1 MKLKEKIKQIKLS
14 HLNQKIK
21 RQNSTNM
28 RQQIIIKD
36 LRLKINHLEK
46 EKRIKSEEKST
57 QCNITK
63 KIIDDLKDEI
73 DLLHFEKERQDENN
87 NENIETRNASPTCCF
102 AIKLISLLQFAAV
115 DSLGSSSM
123 CISNTS
129 KMDLIRGAQCCRP
142 IPRLLKL

>member
-1 MKLKEKIKQIKLS
+1 
-14 HLNQKIK
+14 
-21 RQNSTNM
+21 
-28 RQQIIIKD
+28 
-36 LRLKINHLEK
+36 LEK

-73 DLLHFEKERQDENN
+73 DLLHFEKERQDKNN
-87 NENIETRNASPTCCF
+87 NEPTCCF
-102 AIKLISLLQFAAV
+102 TIKLISLLKFAAV

>member
-1 MKLKEKIKQIKLS
+1 MKLKEKIKQINLS

-21 RQNSTNM
+21 RQNSTIM

-36 LRLKINHLEK
+36 
-46 EKRIKSEEKST
+46 
-57 QCNITK
+57 
-63 KIIDDLKDEI
+63 
-73 DLLHFEKERQDENN
+73 
-87 NENIETRNASPTCCF
+87 
-102 AIKLISLLQFAAV
+102 IKLISLLKFAAV

>member
-1 MKLKEKIKQIKLS
+1 
-14 HLNQKIK
+14 
-21 RQNSTNM
+21 M

-63 KIIDDLKDEI
+63 KIIDDLKNEI

-87 NENIETRNASPTCCF
+87 NGF
-102 AIKLISLLQFAAV
+102 AIKLISLLKFAAV